1 MGYSNVAG
9 DLNVYSITSTQ
20 DLIVRGD
27 ATHYG
32 NLLSYGASSFANLTA
47 ANLTVTGNFTV
58 SSTNTS
64 FSNALSIVN
73 QGTSTA
79 LYVNQNEFPNMTYN
93 VAEFWDHTQLAMVI
107 DGYGNVAI
115 HTAVSLNYALTV
127 VDGASIDTLTLGTP
141 LAISS
146 GGTGAATAPQNTVF
160 AGTATGGTN
169 PPLFRSL
176 VNADLPASVVVSNV
190 TANGAALSSLNA
202 SNIAFGTIPN
212 SQLPTSPVFTTL
224 NVLSISNLNS
234 LNVTTTSNTTQL
246 AVPGSLTANATNT
259 TFFFDTFSIPF
270 IAAATINVGTINAW
284 QISNLNTLSAVNF
297 VGSGNTL
304 SNLNASNLAFGVVA
318 AAQLATAQ
326 TNVTSL
332 GTLTG
337 LNASGNVTAPFFI
350 GGGNTLSNLNASNLA
365 FGVVAAAQL
374 ATAQTNVTS
383 LGTLTGLNAS
393 GNVTAP
399 FFIGGGNTL
408 SNLNA
413 SNLAFGA
420 VGAAQVQSAQTNVT
434 SLGTLTGLNASGNV
448 TAPFFIGGGNT
459 LSNLNA
465 SNLAFGVVAATQLAT
480 AQTNITSVGTLTGL
494 NASGNVTAP
503 FFIGGGNTV
512 SNLNASNLAFGVVA
526 AAQLATAQTNITS
539 VGTLTGLNASG
550 NVTAP
555 FFIGGGNTVSNLNA
569 SNLAFGTVANGLLPA
584 SISVTNIYSANS
596 VTTTNLVT
604 AGFTSNA
611 SNTIFN
617 YSTLT
622 VPFITCTTLN
632 VSTTS
637 NLGVVSASNVTANGA
652 GISSMNAS
660 NLTFGV
666 VAAAQLA
673 TAQTNVTSLG
683 TLTGLNASG
692 NVTAPFF
699 IGGGNTISNLNAS
712 NLAFGTVAN
721 GLLPAIISVSNV
733 TANGAGLSSLNASN
747 ITFGTLANSQ
757 LPAVISVSNVTA
769 NGAGLSSLNA
779 SNITFGT
786 LANSQLPSVISVSN
800 VTANGAGLSSLNAS
814 NITFGTLANSQLPAI
829 ISVSNVTAN
838 GAGLSSLNASNI
850 TFGTHPINTGGTN
863 QTAYGTTNGV
873 LYYDGTRFQAA
884 SGITASTATTLNVN
898 TLNVS
903 TFQTTTLIPASSG
916 LFMNLTGTYTLSG
929 NWTGNIAGT
938 ITSNLYNLFGATGGS
953 GWAAIGSNPFII
965 GPSANGSFRFTQAGP
980 YMITAVITADNDI
993 KTIAISSNTSDV
1005 HSNLANPGVW
1015 LYAFR
1020 FGVGTTQS
1028 FPVTLPINVTNT
1040 STYYFIDIET
1050 AVQND
1055 NIHQTAYTNV
1065 ATNSYTGSYVLVRPI

>member
-9 DLNVYSITSTQ
+9 DLNVYSSTSTH
-20 DLIVRGD
+20 DLVVRGN
-27 ATHYG
+27 AVHYG
-32 NLLSYGASSFANLTA
+32 NLVSYGASSFQNLVAT
-47 ANLTVTGNFTV
+47 NLTVTGNFTV
-58 SSTNTS
+58 TATNTTV
-64 FSNALSIVN
+64 SNALSIIN

-115 HTAVSLNYALTV
+115 HTATSIDHAFTV

-146 GGTGAATAPQNTVF
+146 GGTGTATTTQNYVF
-160 AGTATGGTN
+160 AGTAAAGTG
-169 PPLFRSL
+169 PPLFRAL

-234 LNVTTTSNTTQL
+234 LNVMTTSNTTQL

-270 IAAATINVGTINAW
+270 IAAETINVGTINAW
-284 QISNLNTLSAVNF
+284 QISNLQALSAVNF

-304 SNLNASNLAFGVVA
+304 SNLNASNLAFGVVASTQLATAQTNVTSLGTLTGLNASGNVTAPFFIGGGNTVSNLNASNLAFGVVAAAQLATAQTNVTSLGTLTGLNASGNVTAPFFIGGGNTVSNLNASNLAFGVVA

-365 FGVVAAAQL
+365 FGVVAATQL

-408 SNLNA
+408 SN
-413 SNLAFGA
+413 
-420 VGAAQVQSAQTNVT
+420 
-434 SLGTLTGLNASGNV
+434 
-448 TAPFFIGGGNT
+448 I
-459 LSNLNA
+459 
-465 SNLAFGVVAATQLAT
+465 
-480 AQTNITSVGTLTGL
+480 
-494 NASGNVTAP
+494 
-503 FFIGGGNTV
+503 
-512 SNLNASNLAFGVVA
+512 NASNLAFGVVA

-584 SISVTNIYSANS
+584 SISVSNIYSANA

-622 VPFITCTTLN
+622 VPFITSTTLN
-632 VSTTS
+632 VSSTS
-637 NLGVVSASNVTANGA
+637 NLGFVSASNVTANGA
-652 GISSMNAS
+652 GLSSMNAS
-660 NLTFGV
+660 NITFGTL
-666 VAAAQLA
+666 ANSQLPA
-673 TAQTNVTSLG
+673 FISVS
-683 TLTGLNASG
+683 
-692 NVTAPFF
+692 NVTAN
-699 IGGGNTISNLNAS
+699 GAGLSSMNAS
-712 NLAFGTVAN
+712 NITFGTLAN
-721 GLLPAIISVSNV
+721 GLLPATISVSNVTANGAGLSSMNASNITFGTLANSQLPAFISVSNV

-757 LPAVISVSNVTA
+757 LPA
-769 NGAGLSSLNA
+769 
-779 SNITFGT
+779 F
-786 LANSQLPSVISVSN
+786 ISVSN

-814 NITFGTLANSQLPAI
+814 NITFGTLANSQLPAF

-903 TFQTTTLIPASSG
+903 TFQTTTLIPATSG
-916 LFMNLTGTYTLSG
+916 LFMNLMGTYTLSG